1 MLIFVPSARFSDD
14 ESYHQGH
21 GRAYENFGIDPKVGC
36 LVVVRPDQY
45 VSLISE
51 VSDHAALSSF
61 FDAFMLPPVNP
72 EAKMAVSSSARDC

>member
-1 MLIFVPSARFSDD
+1 MYLQAGEMLIFVPSARFSDD

-51 VSDHAALSSF
+51 VSDHAALCEHIFHRTSTLEF
-61 FDAFMLPPVNP
+61 PKF
-72 EAKMAVSSSARDC
+72 